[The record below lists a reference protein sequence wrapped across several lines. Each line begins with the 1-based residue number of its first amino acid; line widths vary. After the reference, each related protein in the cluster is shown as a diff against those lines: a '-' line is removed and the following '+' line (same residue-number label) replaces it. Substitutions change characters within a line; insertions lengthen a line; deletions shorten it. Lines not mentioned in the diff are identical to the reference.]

1 MNSDTGYSVSSY
13 LIISYVEDLVE
24 PVVLVSV
31 VTEHLLPRL
40 EVIQG
45 IDCHNGAKHR
55 VRREQS
61 VPGQCDYELLSF
73 FGSVIGSVSSSR
85 SHNVRLSVTAISCL
99 ELSFF
104 IFLAQVSLRSLLG
117 LSLAYFVVQTEPK
130 ILGLVY

>member
-1 MNSDTGYSVSSY
+1 MKFGHRLLTSHFLLI
-13 LIISYVEDLVE
+13 LIISYVEYLVE

-85 SHNVRLSVTAISCL
+85 SHNVRPC
-99 ELSFF
+99 
-104 IFLAQVSLRSLLG
+104 G
-117 LSLAYFVVQTEPK
+117 LSLSKSLHY
-130 ILGLVY
+130 IGLRPLIVLA